1 METNQELHSD
11 LAIPPGEYL
20 LEVTEELDMPQ
31 AELARRMGRPNQAIS
46 EIIKGHKAITPE
58 TALQLEEVVG
68 VPAHIWTGL
77 EADYQLAKARD
88 EFARQVEAE
97 TDLVMRFPYP
107 DMAKL
112 GWVKATRSRIEK
124 VKELRRYF
132 AVASLTNLT
141 EVRSYAPAFRQ
152 TNKGAVSHEALAAWL
167 RAGELE
173 ARSIETQPF
182 DTKRLRAMLPEL
194 RVLSRE
200 PAEHFA
206 LQLKDKLAKCGVA
219 LVLLPHLPKTYTNG
233 ATFWLTKEKAVLMMT
248 LRGSWADIFWFSLF
262 HELGH
267 ILLHDKRH
275 VFLEDGDPDPQWRE
289 QEEEADRFAQQ
300 TLIPTEA
307 YETFIATTL
316 RFTSANIRAFAE
328 SQGICPGIVT
338 GRLQHD
344 KKLPHSIHMHRS
356 RLKWAE
362 KS

>member
-1 METNQELHSD
+1 METNQQFYSD

-31 AELARRMGRPNQAIS
+31 AELARRMGRPIQAIS

-77 EADYQLAKARD
+77 EADYQLARARE
-88 EFARQVEAE
+88 EFTRQAEAEAE
-97 TDLVMRFPYP
+97 TVARFPYP
-107 DMAKL
+107 AMAKMGL
-112 GWVKATRSRIEK
+112 VRETRNRIEK
-124 VKELRRYF
+124 VKELRRF
-132 AVASLTNLT
+132 FGIASLSNLT
-141 EVRSYAPAFRQ
+141 EVRSFAPAFRKA
-152 TNKGAVSHEALAAWL
+152 NKGGVSHEALAAWL
-167 RAGELE
+167 RAGEQA
-173 ARSIETQPF
+173 ARRIETQPY
-182 DTKRLRAMLPEL
+182 DARRIRERLPALRALSKEPPE
-194 RVLSRE
+194 RFE
-200 PAEHFA
+200 P
-206 LQLKDKLAKCGVA
+206 QLKAMLAECGVA

-233 ATFWLTKEKAVLMMT
+233 ATFWPSKEKAVVMIT

-275 VFLEDGDPDPQWRE
+275 VFLEDGAPDPEWQQ

-300 TLIPTEA
+300 TLIPDEA
-307 YETFIATTL
+307 YRQFVRDTFHFTAATVK
-316 RFTSANIRAFAE
+316 AFAE
-328 SQGICPGIVT
+328 AVGICPGIIT

-344 KKLPHSIHMHRS
+344 KKLPHTSHMHRS

-362 KS
+362 DE

>member
-1 METNQELHSD
+1 METNQQFNSD

-77 EADYQLAKARD
+77 EADYQLAKARE
-88 EFARQVEAE
+88 EFTRQVEAE
-97 TDLVMRFPYP
+97 AEAVTRFPYP
-107 DMAKL
+107 EMAKMGL
-112 GWVKATRSRIEK
+112 VKATRNRIEK
-124 VKELRRYF
+124 VKELRRF
-132 AVASLTNLT
+132 FGIASLFNLA

-152 TNKGAVSHEALAAWL
+152 TNKGAVSHEALAVWL
-167 RAGELE
+167 RAGEQA
-173 ARSIETQPF
+173 ARRIETQPY
-182 DTKRLRAMLPEL
+182 DAKRLKELLPAL
-194 RVLSRE
+194 RSLTKE
-200 PAEHFA
+200 PPERFEP
-206 LQLKDKLAKCGVA
+206 QLKVMLAECGVA
-219 LVLLPHLPKTYTNG
+219 LVLLPHLPKTFTQG
-233 ATFWLTKEKAVLMMT
+233 ATFWPSKDKAVLMMT

-275 VFLEDGDPDPQWRE
+275 VFLEDGAPDPEWQQ

-300 TLIPTEA
+300 TLIPDAAYERFIGETFHFTEA
-307 YETFIATTL
+307 TIK
-316 RFTSANIRAFAE
+316 AFADTI
-328 SQGICPGIVT
+328 GICPGIVT

-344 KKLPHSIHMHRS
+344 KRLPHTSHMHRS
-356 RLKWAE
+356 QLKWAE
-362 KS
+362 VE